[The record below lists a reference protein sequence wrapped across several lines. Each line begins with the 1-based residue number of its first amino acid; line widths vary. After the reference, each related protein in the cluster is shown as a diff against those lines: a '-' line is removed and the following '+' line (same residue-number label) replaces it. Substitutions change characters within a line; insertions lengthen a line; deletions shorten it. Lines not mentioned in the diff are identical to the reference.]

1 MHLNQEERASRRGER
16 IAFYWKFLKRNFFH
30 LNHKL
35 VSWATNHNMP
45 GWVGNIPAVL
55 LFSLVILAFI
65 FCGMLIAG
73 SALLLGGLVFV
84 GSALLSSSST
94 AKDMDEN
101 NPISGQ
107 KPTMEYR
114 THGDAGS
121 GWYASGIKLEDD
133 D

>member
-16 IAFYWKFLKRNFFH
+16 IAFYWKSLNRNFFH
-30 LNHKL
+30 LNYKF

-65 FCGMLIAG
+65 LCGILVAG
-73 SALLLGGLVFV
+73 SALLLAGLFFI
-84 GSALLSSSST
+84 GSALLSNSST
-94 AKDMDEN
+94 TKDMDEN
-101 NPISGQ
+101 NSLYSQ
-107 KPTMEYR
+107 KPTTEYR

>member
-30 LNHKL
+30 LNHKF

-65 FCGMLIAG
+65 LCGMLIAG

-84 GSALLSSSST
+84 GSALLSREG
-94 AKDMDEN
+94 ANKFL
-101 NPISGQ
+101 I
-107 KPTMEYR
+107 
-114 THGDAGS
+114 
-121 GWYASGIKLEDD
+121 
-133 D
+133 